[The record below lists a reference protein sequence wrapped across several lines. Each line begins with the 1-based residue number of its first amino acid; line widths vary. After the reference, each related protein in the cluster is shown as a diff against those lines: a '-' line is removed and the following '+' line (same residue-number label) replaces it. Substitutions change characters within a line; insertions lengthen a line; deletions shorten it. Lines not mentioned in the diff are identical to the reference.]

1 MYTNTVTN
9 VMCTLFN
16 KSEKVFMEGKMKK
29 ILLLLLLNIMLVA
42 TLFVGCAKED
52 EEKTKTTSEETGT
65 KTEETEVD
73 PIIMKFAHAHPADSP
88 RDKSIQYFK
97 EIVEEKTDG
106 RISVEIYPAGQL
118 GNEPELVESVKL
130 GSIEA
135 VRAGVFDATAT
146 ELMVYTMP
154 FLFENLEDF
163 QAICRG
169 PIADEIAEAT
179 KKVGITVIATGDGGG
194 FRQWTNNVRP
204 INTLE
209 DMKGLKMRTP
219 PIDTI
224 VQTMEALGANP
235 VSVPYVETYM
245 GLKTGVADG
254 EENPI
259 INIGT
264 MKFYEVQKYMTMANY
279 QVHPDPVYVN
289 SEWLESIPDDLR
301 DILYECASE
310 MMVYSDGLIYEAEE
324 AFMDEMENS
333 MEITYLSDEERTEF
347 IKASRVVWDDF
358 IEKGLISEEHLNAIL
373 DELK

>member
-1 MYTNTVTN
+1 MKKSLALLLSLLMVI
-9 VMCTLFN
+9 TLFGGC
-16 KSEKVFMEGKMKK
+16 STEEAATETAEGASETAEKVQE
-29 ILLLLLLNIMLVA
+29 
-42 TLFVGCAKED
+42 
-52 EEKTKTTSEETGT
+52 TSE
-65 KTEETEVD
+65 
-73 PIIMKFAHAHPADSP
+73 PIVMKFGHAHPADSP
-88 RDKSIQYFK
+88 RDESVLYFK
-97 EIVEEKTDG
+97 ELLEEKSDG
-106 RISVEIYPAGQL
+106 RIIVEVYPAGQL
-118 GNEPELVESVKL
+118 GNEPEMVESVKM

-169 PIADEIAEAT
+169 PIADQIAEAT
-179 KKVGITVIATGDGGG
+179 KEVGITVTATGDGGG
-194 FRQWTNNVRP
+194 FRQWTNNENP
-204 INTLE
+204 IHTL
-209 DMKGLKMRTP
+209 DDIKGLKMRTP
-219 PIDTI
+219 PIDSI

-289 SEWLESIPDDLR
+289 TEWLESLPADLQ
-301 DILYECASE
+301 DIVVECSKE
-310 MMVYSDGLIYEAEE
+310 MMVFSDSLIYDAEAE
-324 AFMDEMENS
+324 FMDEMENS
-333 MEITYLSDEERTEF
+333 MEITYLTDEERAQF
-347 IKASRVVWDDF
+347 IDASKVVWENF
-358 IEKGLISEEHLNAIL
+358 VEQGLIQEEHLDAIL
-373 DELK
+373 AELGE

>member
-1 MYTNTVTN
+1 
-9 VMCTLFN
+9 
-16 KSEKVFMEGKMKK
+16 MKK
-29 ILLLLLLNIMLVA
+29 GLVILLSFAMIMS
-42 TLFVGCAKED
+42 LFVGCGKDTAVEATAEAAAETVEKEAVA
-52 EEKTKTTSEETGT
+52 EVETVATAAVEVEKEAIE
-65 KTEETEVD
+65 
-73 PIIMKFAHAHPADSP
+73 PIIMKFGHAHPADSP
-88 RDKSIQYFK
+88 RDQSILYFK
-97 EIVEEKTDG
+97 QLVEEKSEG
-106 RISVEIYPAGQL
+106 RIIVEVYPAGQL
-118 GNEPELVESVKL
+118 GNEPEMVESVKM

-169 PIADEIAEAT
+169 PIADQIAEAT
-179 KKVGITVIATGDGGG
+179 KEVGITVTATGDGGG
-194 FRQWTNNVRP
+194 FRQWTNNVRA
-204 INTLE
+204 IHTVA

-219 PIDTI
+219 PIDSI

-264 MKFYEVQKYMTMANY
+264 MKFYEVQKFMTMSNY

-289 SEWLESIPDDLR
+289 TKWLESLPQDLQ
-301 DILYECASE
+301 DIIYECSKE
-310 MMVYSDGLIYEAEE
+310 MMIYSDSLIYDAEDE
-324 AFMDEMENS
+324 FMSDMENS
-333 MEITYLSDEERTEF
+333 LDITYLTDEERQEF
-347 IKASRVVWDDF
+347 IDASRVVWDNF
-358 IEKGLISEEHLNAIL
+358 IEQGLIQEDHLNAIL
-373 DELK
+373 AELKN